1 MTNYKNS
8 DTHVQSLFSLYAI
21 LIIHVFLIAI
31 LGCLVIFF
39 RGIVIYTP
47 WIFLSVFLIIIGSV
61 YYFYRRVKKEG
72 KTLREILNTPEF
84 NGRTVEISF
93 LGGFA
98 SFKIGGNSKKLLA
111 GRYSSPQIHQLD
123 NPEQYR
129 IQKLTELVS
138 LLEKGLITLEEYE
151 IAKKHIFK

>member
-8 DTHVQSLFSLYAI
+8 DTHFQSLFSLYAI
-21 LIIHVFLIAI
+21 LILHVFLVAI

-47 WIFLSVFLIIIGSV
+47 WIFLSVFLIIIGSG
-61 YYFYRRVKKEG
+61 YYFYRRMKKEG
-72 KTLREILNTPEF
+72 KTLREILNTPDF

-98 SFKIGGNSKKLLA
+98 SFKIGGNSKELLA
-111 GRYSSPQIHQLD
+111 GGDSSPKIYQLD
-123 NPEQYR
+123 SPEQDR
-129 IQKLTELVS
+129 IKELTELVRM
-138 LLEKGLITLEEYE
+138 LEKGLITLEEYK

>member
-8 DTHVQSLFSLYAI
+8 DTLFQSLFSLYAI
-21 LIIHVFLIAI
+21 LILHVFLVAI

-39 RGIVIYTP
+39 RGIVIYAP
-47 WIFLSVFLIIIGSV
+47 WIFLSVFLIIIGSG
-61 YYFYRRVKKEG
+61 YYFYRRMKKEG
-72 KTLREILNTPEF
+72 KTLREILNTPDF

-98 SFKIGGNSKKLLA
+98 SLKIGGSSKELLA
-111 GRYSSPQIHQLD
+111 GGDSSPKIHQLD
-123 NPEQYR
+123 SPEKYR
-129 IQKLTELVS
+129 TQELTELVRM
-138 LLEKGLITLEEYE
+138 LEKGLITLEEYE

>member
-1 MTNYKNS
+1 MTNHKNS
-8 DTHVQSLFSLYAI
+8 DTHFQSLFSLYAI
-21 LIIHVFLIAI
+21 LILHVFLIAI

-47 WIFLSVFLIIIGSV
+47 WIFLSVFLIIIGSG
-61 YYFYRRVKKEG
+61 YCFYRRMKREG
-72 KTLREILNTPEF
+72 KTLREILNTPDF

-98 SFKIGGNSKKLLA
+98 SFKIGGSSQELLA
-111 GRYSSPQIHQLD
+111 GGDSFPKINQLD
-123 NPEQYR
+123 SPEQYR
-129 IQKLTELVS
+129 IKELTELVS
-138 LLEKGLITLEEYE
+138 MLEKGLITLEEYK

>member
-8 DTHVQSLFSLYAI
+8 DTLFQSLFSLYAI
-21 LIIHVFLIAI
+21 LILHVFLVAI

-39 RGIVIYTP
+39 RGIVIYAP
-47 WIFLSVFLIIIGSV
+47 WIFLSVFLIIIGSG
-61 YYFYRRVKKEG
+61 YYFYRRMKKEG
-72 KTLREILNTPEF
+72 KTLREILNTPDF

-98 SFKIGGNSKKLLA
+98 SLKIGGSSKELLA
-111 GRYSSPQIHQLD
+111 GGDSSPKIHQLD
-123 NPEQYR
+123 SPEKYR
-129 IQKLTELVS
+129 TQELTELVRM
-138 LLEKGLITLEEYE
+138 LEKGLITLEEYK

>member
-8 DTHVQSLFSLYAI
+8 DTLFQSLFSLYAI
-21 LIIHVFLIAI
+21 LILHVFLVAI

-39 RGIVIYTP
+39 RGIVIYAP
-47 WIFLSVFLIIIGSV
+47 WIFLSVFLIIIGSG
-61 YYFYRRVKKEG
+61 YYFYRRMKKEG
-72 KTLREILNTPEF
+72 KTLREILNTPDF

-98 SFKIGGNSKKLLA
+98 SLKIGGSSKELIA
-111 GRYSSPQIHQLD
+111 GGDSSPKIHQLD
-123 NPEQYR
+123 SPEKYR
-129 IQKLTELVS
+129 TQELTELVRM
-138 LLEKGLITLEEYE
+138 LEKGLITLEEYE